1 MDARKGPAMTGSGSD
16 TRQRQTTLTARFN
29 DQEAEAIRQ
38 MADRAG
44 VPVASYLRAAALN
57 RSPGRA
63 IRRPTVNHETAA
75 RLLGNLGRIAETLR
89 VAAEAGQFD
98 PAEPTIA
105 AALRDIAEMRTVC
118 FEAMGRKP

>member
-1 MDARKGPAMTGSGSD
+1 LVASGSD
-16 TRQRQTTLTARFN
+16 TRQRRTTLTARFN

-57 RSPGRA
+57 RVPARA
-63 IRRPTVNHETAA
+63 VRRPTVSHETAA

-89 VAAEAGQFD
+89 VAAQAGQFD
-98 PAEPTIA
+98 PAEPTVA

-118 FEAMGRKP
+118 FEAMGREP

>member
-1 MDARKGPAMTGSGSD
+1 MASGSD

-29 DQEAEAIRQ
+29 DQEAEAIRL

-57 RSPGRA
+57 RSLDRA
-63 IRRPTVNHETAA
+63 VRRPTVSHETAA

-89 VAAEAGQFD
+89 AATLAGQLD
-98 PAEPTIA
+98 PAEPTVA

-118 FEAMGRKP
+118 FEAMGRAP